1 MNDQAVAAF
10 LHRFGRFLNEDARH
24 DLWLHSHNE
33 DATIVLD
40 RCNLIYAYGPL
51 DDCERALDSAG
62 IPRGPL
68 PEAPDPH
75 VHHYHSEWDNSER
88 EILQELLWTIT
99 PLRESDFQ
107 LRGMKSAG

>member
-1 MNDQAVAAF
+1 MNDQAVGEF
-10 LHRFGRFLNEDARH
+10 FHRFGRFLIEDARH

-40 RCNLIYAYGPL
+40 RHNLIYAYGPL
-51 DDCERALDSAG
+51 DDFERMLDSAG

-75 VHHYHSEWDNSER
+75 VHHYHPQWDDSER
-88 EILQELLWTIT
+88 AILHALLWTMT
-99 PLRESDFQ
+99 PLREPDFQ
-107 LRGMKSAG
+107 VRGLDSAG